1 MSEASK
7 LLKFHRFW

>member
-7 LLKFHRFW
+7 VGV

>member
-7 LLKFHRFW
+7 TTLD